1 MCIITHICPVVPNTI
16 VQLNLP
22 QLKEKQAE
30 EMRRRQRMWEE
41 QKAAKAAAEAAQND

>member
-1 MCIITHICPVVPNTI
+1 MLIITHKSILVPNTI

-30 EMRRRQRMWEE
+30 ETREIRNLAPDFRQ
-41 QKAAKAAAEAAQND
+41 AQPNFQVL